1 MKKILII
8 GLLALTLIISGCT
21 GLKPV
26 ETVTEAFES
35 GNASQC
41 ESIKDLNIRGTCY
54 AGAAV
59 TGGDVNVCSKI
70 IRENERLTCIVG
82 VAVSTMNESL
92 CDNINNSVKK
102 DSCHKAVQKIQ
113 G

>member
-1 MKKILII
+1 M
-8 GLLALTLIISGCT
+8 ALTLVISGCT

-41 ESIKDLNIRGTCY
+41 ESIEDVNIRSTCY

-59 TGGDVNVCSKI
+59 TGGDVNVCTKI
-70 IRENERLTCIVG
+70 VRENDRVTCIVG

-92 CDNINNSVKK
+92 CDNINESKRR
-102 DSCHKAVQKIQ
+102 DSCHKVVQKIQ
-113 G
+113 GSSSEELTD